1 MPGAQQPGRPIC
13 AQSLRKRDETPADAD
28 FGFDLF
34 CRSRLPIEDLS
45 FLEPAARE
53 TLMRQQFLGQ
63 TQSYRAQFPDARFEI
78 VEAEGQPVGR
88 IVTHRGP
95 EAFFIVDV
103 ALLPQWRGRGIGS
116 NLLQEIREEGRLN
129 NVPVRLGVSPFN
141 VAAMRLYV
149 RLGFTA
155 TGQDEAHI
163 FMEWRAPASGGAEL
177 SGPDALQQFRLF
189 VAGRAEVAERL
200 LPFQETE
207 VFVSAVVAV
216 GAEYGFV
223 FDAEDVM
230 AALRLG
236 QQLWLMP
243 WAPVV

>member
-1 MPGAQQPGRPIC
+1 MPGAQEPARP
-13 AQSLRKRDETPADAD
+13 AGGPPLRKRDETPADAD
-28 FGFDLF
+28 FRFELF
-34 CRSRLPIEDLS
+34 RRSRLLIEDLS
-45 FLEPAARE
+45 FLDPPMRE
-53 TLMRQQFLGQ
+53 TALRQQFMGQ
-63 TQSYRAQFPDARFEI
+63 TQGYRAQFPDADFEI
-78 VEAEGQPVGR
+78 VEIGDRPVGR

-95 EAFFIVDV
+95 QAYFIVDI
-103 ALLPQWRGRGIGS
+103 ALLPEWRGKGIGS
-116 NLLQEIREEGRLN
+116 TLLQETCEEAGVN

-149 RLGFTA
+149 RSGFTA
-155 TGQDEAHI
+155 TGQDDAHI
-163 FMEWRAPASGGAEL
+163 FMEWRAPATGGARL

-189 VAGRAEVAERL
+189 VAGRAELAERL
-200 LPFQETE
+200 LPFEE
-207 VFVSAVVAV
+207 IDAFVSEAVAV

-223 FDAEDVM
+223 FDVEDVM